1 MGAKHIPT
9 AHARI
14 ALLVGVRLCVEGLNG
29 AYIIGYQFF
38 ITIGLHLVG
47 VVLFVIHL
55 FFLRAVG
62 LQLGI
67 PSADTYLR
75 AFLHTVFLF
84 AVLVLGTFFTR
95 VPGVT
100 PADQGEDGTGLHQS
114 VGKVAYQVVFHF
126 QLGGD
131 IHSVPVQG
139 LEHAAHA
146 VQKQLGGLVSVV
158 GISHHSTAHHIV
170 GIIGFHSVAI
180 LHWARQVAVVKR
192 NLTQGIFTDAAQ
204 MIRTVGIVEI
214 PLAHVQLTAKGLVL
228 GVVQVVGY
236 CGRAQYQR
244 ISILVGKVCRI
255 QHLAGFGV
263 I

>member
-126 QLGGD
+126 
-131 IHSVPVQG
+131 
-139 LEHAAHA
+139 
-146 VQKQLGGLVSVV
+146 
-158 GISHHSTAHHIV
+158 
-170 GIIGFHSVAI
+170 
-180 LHWARQVAVVKR
+180 
-192 NLTQGIFTDAAQ
+192 
-204 MIRTVGIVEI
+204 
-214 PLAHVQLTAKGLVL
+214 
-228 GVVQVVGY
+228 
-236 CGRAQYQR
+236 
-244 ISILVGKVCRI
+244 
-255 QHLAGFGV
+255 
-263 I
+263 